1 MRSIAISLVSAVCLA
16 LLPLCMGHT
25 YHLGDCPVVEPMSG
39 FQMSRFLGLW
49 YAIQKTSTGSRCL
62 TYNFTT
68 AGEPG
73 EYLLEQV
80 SEHPVLGVASV
91 DNKYHY
97 TGELKANPDVPA
109 KMTVKFP
116 LNVAGTS
123 SFTVFMTDY
132 ETYAGIYT
140 CQKLPA
146 SNRRSATV
154 LARQKTLDKAVI
166 DKIRNR
172 MSMFGVNPFDLSL
185 IDQSHCPGSKDETN
199 VNIDINPD
207 TFSSQNIAGVVRKAG
222 EKLGDGIEVAADG
235 VGKVYKGLT
244 EKKEDF
250 DDMP

>member
-1 MRSIAISLVSAVCLA
+1 MKSVFALVASVACLA
-16 LLPLCMGHT
+16 VVSGHT
-25 YHLGDCPVVEPMSG
+25 YHLGDCPIVEPMSG
-39 FQMSRFLGLW
+39 FQMSKFLGVW
-49 YAIQKTSTGSRCL
+49 YAVQKTSTGSRCL

-68 AGEPG
+68 GPEPG

-97 TGELKANPDVPA
+97 TGELKASADVPA
-109 KMTVKFP
+109 RMSVKFP
-116 LNVAGTS
+116 LSVAGKS
-123 SFTVFMTDY
+123 SFIVFMTDY
-132 ETYAGIYT
+132 DTYAGVYT

-146 SNRRSATV
+146 SNRRSATI
-154 LARQKTLDKAVI
+154 LSRTKTLEKVVL

-185 IDQSHCPGSKDETN
+185 IDQNKCPGVNDQTN
-199 VNIDINPD
+199 VNVDINPE

-222 EKLGDGIEVAADG
+222 EKLGDGVEYAADG
-235 VGKVYKGLT
+235 ISKVYHGIKD
-244 EKKEDF
+244 KKDDI